1 MDLHLLLVYQVSSRS
16 SILFIATPSTPFT
29 PGTPGLFKASQK
41 TLTNVDRS
49 QIRNQLASLPSPQ
62 NEYEATLPDEEEE
75 EEKEEEVMDAE
86 EIERQIREEEEAM
99 EREELERRSQVMK
112 RDLPRGNPIPN
123 RFMINTT
130 SDVERVLKEEMNAII
145 RYEDYKYPSTE
156 STGKY
161 TEEITLPVLSHDDRI
176 TAEMMILEEA
186 GDLENDHQVNKT
198 EMEEA
203 FWKKWSELEDG
214 LIYNSETKSVEQ
226 MKEMNDVR

>member
-1 MDLHLLLVYQVSSRS
+1 MVLHLLQVYQVSSCLT
-16 SILFIATPSTPFT
+16 ILFLATPSTPFT

-41 TLTNVDRS
+41 TLMNVDRS
-49 QIRNQLASLPSPQ
+49 QIRNQLASLPAPQ

-75 EEKEEEVMDAE
+75 EEKEEEIMDAE

-112 RDLPRGNPIPN
+112 RDLPRGNPIPSRLMMN
-123 RFMINTT
+123 T
-130 SDVERVLKEEMNAII
+130 SDEVERMLKEEMNAII
-145 RYEDYKYPSTE
+145 RYEDYKYPSAE

-161 TEEITLPVLSHDDRI
+161 TEEITLPVLSHDDRM

-186 GDLENDHQVNKT
+186 GDLENDHQVSKT

-203 FWKKWSELEDG
+203 FWKKWNELEDG
-214 LIYNSETKSVEQ
+214 LILNSETKTVEQ
-226 MKEMNDVR
+226 YRELSDVR